1 MSVQTIYVKLGKK
14 LAARGAGLV
23 DPQNG
28 VAISVAKTSGPE
40 GQRVPKT
47 GFIAARLHSGELL
60 EVKAAVSDAAG
71 KDAAPDVEVTFKKK
85 TEIAGKEYKGGD
97 KATISAGLA
106 MTLRDEGKI
115 V

>member
-1 MSVQTIYVKLGKK
+1 MSVQMINVKLGKK

-23 DPQNG
+23 DPLTG
-28 VAISVAKTSGPE
+28 AAISVVKTAGPE

-47 GFIAARLHSGELL
+47 SFIAARLHSGELI
-60 EVKAAVSDAAG
+60 EVKAAVSDSTS
-71 KDAAPDVEVTFKKK
+71 KEPTDVEVTFKKK
-85 TEIAGKEYKGGD
+85 TEVSGKEYKAGD

-106 MTLRDEGKI
+106 TTLREEGKI